1 MAGLVKELLLDYALN
16 RLNVDM
22 RSDLTIAIQS
32 ALLSDVF
39 TITDAKVL
47 DMYLAGYTAD
57 EIAARFMMLTVLV
70 EARLERIFTAIEEH
84 SGYTDESFIHKLES
98 TNKYRKGGIR
108 ELDRFLDLH
117 GKSYTAH
124 DMKEQ

>member
-32 ALLSDVF
+32 ALLSF
-39 TITDAKVL
+39 TQVDARML
-47 DMYLAGYTAD
+47 NLYLSGYTAQ
-57 EIAARFMMLTVLV
+57 EIATMFIRVTTADV
-70 EARLERIFTAIEEH
+70 EATLERMFTAIEEQ
-84 SGYTDESFIHKLES
+84 SGYTDDNFIHKLES
-98 TNKYRKGGIR
+98 SNKYRKGGIR
-108 ELDRFLDLH
+108 ELNTFLGLH

-124 DMKEQ
+124 EMKE